1 MKRAREYCK
10 TRQYILCDDKLTLM
24 MALIWPLYYFSPKKV
39 EKTTTT
45 TTKQWGVPFSKS
57 CLIKVTVASTT
68 ENRNCL
74 YPKSQLKND
83 FHKNICP
90 EEGHFLKEG
99 QNKIKRDKTTTTKK
113 YKNNKMNKR
122 EDRKVQI

>member
-1 MKRAREYCK
+1 MKK
-10 TRQYILCDDKLTLM
+10 QQQQQQQK
-24 MALIWPLYYFSPKKV
+24 
-39 EKTTTT
+39 
-45 TTKQWGVPFSKS
+45 KQWGVPFSKS

>member
-1 MKRAREYCK
+1 MKK
-10 TRQYILCDDKLTLM
+10 QQQQQQ
-24 MALIWPLYYFSPKKV
+24 KK
-39 EKTTTT
+39 
-45 TTKQWGVPFSKS
+45 KQWGVPFSKS

>member
-1 MKRAREYCK
+1 MW
-10 TRQYILCDDKLTLM
+10 RQAYTDDGFDLTAKLLV
-24 MALIWPLYYFSPKKV
+24 AEKSWKNNNNNNKK
-39 EKTTTT
+39 
-45 TTKQWGVPFSKS
+45 KQWGVPFSKS

>member
-1 MKRAREYCK
+1 MW
-10 TRQYILCDDKLTLM
+10 RQAYTDDGFDLTAKLLF
-24 MALIWPLYYFSPKKV
+24 A
-39 EKTTTT
+39 EKSWKNNNNNNNNK
-45 TTKQWGVPFSKS
+45 KQWGVPFSKS

-113 YKNNKMNKR
+113 N
-122 EDRKVQI
+122 I

>member
-1 MKRAREYCK
+1 M
-10 TRQYILCDDKLTLM
+10 
-24 MALIWPLYYFSPKKV
+24 SPKKV

-45 TTKQWGVPFSKS
+45 TTTKKQWGVPFSKS

>member
-1 MKRAREYCK
+1 MKK
-10 TRQYILCDDKLTLM
+10 QQQQQQQQ
-24 MALIWPLYYFSPKKV
+24 
-39 EKTTTT
+39 
-45 TTKQWGVPFSKS
+45 KQWGVPFSKS

>member
-1 MKRAREYCK
+1 MW
-10 TRQYILCDDKLTLM
+10 RQAYTDDGFDLTAKLHF
-24 MALIWPLYYFSPKKV
+24 AEKSWKK
-39 EKTTTT
+39 KTTTT
-45 TTKQWGVPFSKS
+45 KHWGVPFSKS

-74 YPKSQLKND
+74 YPKSHLKND

-99 QNKIKRDKTTTTKK
+99 HNKIKRDKTKK
-113 YKNNKMNKR
+113 IYYKNNKMNKR
-122 EDRKVQI
+122 KDREVQI

>member
-1 MKRAREYCK
+1 MW
-10 TRQYILCDDKLTLM
+10 RQAYTDDGFDLTAKLLF
-24 MALIWPLYYFSPKKV
+24 AEKSWKK
-39 EKTTTT
+39 TTT

-113 YKNNKMNKR
+113 KYKNNKMNKR